1 MKTTERNALLQTLK
15 TRFDKHMGRHK
26 GIAWADVQA
35 RIEGNAKAL
44 KTLQAME
51 DTGGEPDVIARD
63 KATGEVTFADCSA
76 ESPTGRRSLCYDR
89 AALDARKENKPAG
102 NALDMAED
110 IRLELMNEEQYR
122 ALQTLG
128 TFDAKTSS
136 WIATPKDVRA
146 LGGALF
152 CDWRYGRVFV
162 YHNGVQSY
170 YAARGFRGVL
180 RV

>member
-136 WIATPKDVRA
+136 RIATPKDVRA